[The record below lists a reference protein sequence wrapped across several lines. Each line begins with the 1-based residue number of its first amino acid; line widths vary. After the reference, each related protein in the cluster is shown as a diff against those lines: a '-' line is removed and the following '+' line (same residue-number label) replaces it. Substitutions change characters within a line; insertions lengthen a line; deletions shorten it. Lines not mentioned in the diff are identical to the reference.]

1 VSDLYATLGV
11 DRDADRP
18 TIRRA
23 YRRLARQHHPD
34 SGGDPRLMMRINE
47 AWRVLSQPDR
57 RASYD
62 AQLGRPAR
70 EPSRARDGHT
80 VLDFGRY
87 EGWSLADIAAQDED
101 YLEWLR
107 LTPTGRPH
115 RGEIAKLLAERELAI
130 EALRPAAVATK
141 RRWGRR

>member
-1 VSDLYATLGV
+1 VSDLYAILGV
-11 DRDADRP
+11 GLDADGL

-23 YRRLARQHHPD
+23 YRRLARRHHPD
-34 SGGDPRLMMRINE
+34 SGGDPRQMMRINE
-47 AWRVLSQPDR
+47 AWRVLGQPDR

-62 AQLGRPAR
+62 AQLRRPA
-70 EPSRARDGHT
+70 PKTRARDGHT

-87 EGWSLADIAAQDED
+87 EGWSLADIAAQDDD

-107 LTPTGRPH
+107 RTPTGRPL
-115 RGEIAKLLAERELAI
+115 RVEIAKLLCERELAI
-130 EALRPAAVATK
+130 EALRPAAVAKK

>member
-1 VSDLYATLGV
+1 VSDLYAVLGV
-11 DRDADRP
+11 GRDADGP

-23 YRRLARQHHPD
+23 YRRLARRHHPD
-34 SGGDPRLMMRINE
+34 SGGDPRQMMRINE
-47 AWRVLSQPDR
+47 AWRILGQSER

-62 AQLGRPAR
+62 AQLRRPVR
-70 EPSRARDGHT
+70 NPPSARDGHT

-87 EGWSLADIAAQDED
+87 EGWSLADIAAQDDD

-107 LTPTGRPH
+107 RTPTGRPL
-115 RGEIAKLLAERELAI
+115 RGEIAKLLAERQLAI
-130 EALRPAAVATK
+130 EALRPAITTRK